1 MPAPVGRTPR
11 FGSAHD
17 DIQRGNGL
25 GTARNT
31 YGDASLRL
39 RHPSVAIV
47 DLQLDHDLR
56 RALDSNI
63 TPPLGVGLK
72 VAVGGVA
79 SEVKKTSLSDIV

>member
-1 MPAPVGRTPR
+1 
-11 FGSAHD
+11 
-17 DIQRGNGL
+17 
-25 GTARNT
+25 
-31 YGDASLRL
+31 
-39 RHPSVAIV
+39 
-47 DLQLDHDLR
+47 LQLDHDLR